1 MVSVMNLIFCAELLT
16 IHYTFERIK
25 HGFVNSGFLMNNM
38 AIFYIALERFIC
50 IKLALQYNSIV
61 TFSRVLF
68 TFVLT
73 WICGAIFTFSIAV
86 LDFVE

>member
-1 MVSVMNLIFCAELLT
+1 
-16 IHYTFERIK
+16 
-25 HGFVNSGFLMNNM
+25 MNNL

-50 IKLALQYNSIV
+50 IRLALRYKSIV
-61 TFSRVLF
+61 TFSRVLI

-86 LDFVE
+86 LDLVE